1 MKAVILAAGEGRRL
15 QPLTE
20 NMPKVMLPVAN
31 RPILSYVVDALVR
44 NDVREIIMVVGYHA
58 EKIKQYFGN
67 GRRFSANISYVKQEK
82 QLGTAHALYQART
95 DGDFMVLPGDNIIS
109 DECIKKMR
117 NSEENTI
124 SGVYTAHFSKY
135 GIIEK
140 EGGNAKIIEN
150 PGEEGN
156 NLVFTGITHLNESV
170 FDIIESALK
179 SGIYDLPSVL
189 NWMGGLNVRVGN
201 CDWMDAVYPW
211 DLLELNS
218 WALKGLSRS
227 LSGKIEDAT
236 ILGDVEIGAGTTIGN
251 GTYIKGPVRIGKN
264 CHIGQNSVILPDTT
278 IGDDVSIGPLS
289 FVKNSI
295 IMSSN
300 TIGQRMNIEDT
311 VIGRG
316 NEIGTEFICLSSRWK
331 RIIEDEI
338 VRRDAGPVIGDDCTI
353 GPKITVFPGVRV
365 ASGAH
370 MKGMRAVEDDVT
382 SGDVM

>member
-31 RPILSYVVDALVR
+31 RPILSYVVDTLVR

-58 EKIKQYFGN
+58 EKIKQYFGS
-67 GRRFSANISYVKQEK
+67 GRRSSANISYVKQEK
-82 QLGTAHALYQART
+82 QLGTAHALYQARMK
-95 DGDFMVLPGDNIIS
+95 GDFIVLPGDNIIS
-109 DECIKKMR
+109 DECIKEIA

-140 EGGNAKIIEN
+140 EGGNVRIIEN
-150 PGEEGN
+150 PAEEGN
-156 NLVFTGITHLNESV
+156 NLVFTGMAHLNESV
-170 FDIIESALK
+170 FDIVDRALN

-189 NWMGGLNVRVGN
+189 NGIDDLKSMVGN
-201 CDWMDAVYPW
+201 CDWKDAIYPW

-218 WALKGLSRS
+218 WALKGIFRS
-227 LSGKIEDAT
+227 ISGKMEGASIS
-236 ILGDVEIGAGTTIGN
+236 GNVEIGEGTTIGS
-251 GTYIKGPVRIGKN
+251 GAYIRGPVRIGKN

-295 IMSSN
+295 IMNSN
-300 TIGQRMNIEDT
+300 TIGQRANLEDT

-316 NEIGTEFICLSSRWK
+316 NEIGAELTCLSSGWR
-331 RIIEDEI
+331 RIIEDGI
-338 VRRDAGPVIGDDCTI
+338 IRRDAGPVIGDDCTI
-353 GPKITVFPGVRV
+353 GPKTAVLPGIRV
-365 ASGAH
+365 SSGAH
-370 MKGMRAVEDDVT
+370 VKGIGTVNNDVM